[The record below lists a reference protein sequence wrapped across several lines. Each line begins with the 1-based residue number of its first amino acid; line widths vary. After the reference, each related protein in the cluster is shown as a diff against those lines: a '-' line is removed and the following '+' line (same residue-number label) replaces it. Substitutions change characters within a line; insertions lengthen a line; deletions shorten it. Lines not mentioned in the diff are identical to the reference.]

1 MEALI
6 FGLVAIMKL
15 FRHEEKMVPEPLQF
29 RPFDIQALKQVYNG
43 RDGSSNQPSARHQ
56 SYAAQALS

>member
-15 FRHEEKMVPEPLQF
+15 FRHEEKMVSEPQQF
-29 RPFDIQALKQVYNG
+29 RPFDIQTLKQVYNG
-43 RDGSSNQPSARHQ
+43 RVDSSNRPSARHQ